1 MQTGPHVNL
10 YRSPMSIERD
20 YELPQRMRELGAE
33 VPDGWAASEL
43 SEDIAQE
50 ARWLV
55 IRQVRDAVM
64 LTDEN
69 LRNLPGVSQLLEAGA
84 DPAVLLAAVR
94 EVARESAFAV
104 LDVIDEGYDPN
115 APDDAPGWALMEL
128 RSDGDEVAFT
138 GREVGGLHES
148 LGFPGSDGVYQS

>member
-1 MQTGPHVNL
+1 
-10 YRSPMSIERD
+10 MSFERD

-33 VPDGWAASEL
+33 DPDGWAASEL

-55 IRQVRDAVM
+55 IRQVRDAVTW
-64 LTDEN
+64 TDKSI
-69 LRNLPGVSQLLEAGA
+69 RNLPGVPQLLDAGA

-104 LDVIDEGYDPN
+104 LDVIDEGYDPD

-128 RSDGDEVAFT
+128 RTREDEEVAFT
-138 GREVGGLHES
+138 GREVGGLHED
-148 LGFPGSDGVYQS
+148 LGFPDANGVYQS